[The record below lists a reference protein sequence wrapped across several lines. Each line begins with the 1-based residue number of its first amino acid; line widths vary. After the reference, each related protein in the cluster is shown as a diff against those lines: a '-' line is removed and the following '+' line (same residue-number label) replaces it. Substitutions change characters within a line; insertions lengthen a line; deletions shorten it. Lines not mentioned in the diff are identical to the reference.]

1 MFPFLEVGT
10 LIVNSFLQTL
20 VQPQFLLLFLV
31 VIFIIAVQYQRM
43 EKMRQNFFGLKTRR
57 ARKDILAAVFSGVLG
72 GLAGS
77 FLVVFIGLTLSV
89 TGLGYLWPVAILLML
104 INMRFLCFA
113 YAGGVLALSNLLLG
127 FPGINVAQIMAL
139 VAVLHMVESF
149 LILTGGHLGAV
160 PAYIKGPGGKIVG
173 GFTLQKFWPIPIMI
187 LVVIAGGMIEGGIE
201 MPDWWPLINPGV
213 AGDTAGLTYVLLPL
227 VAGLGY
233 GDIAIARSPAE
244 KSRLSSFYLGGYSLI
259 LLVLAVFAGQSRV
272 AALAAALFSPLGH
285 EAVIYIGK
293 RIEWRQKPLYVP
305 PAQGVRVLDVLPGG
319 PAWQAGLRSG
329 DVITAVNGQELS
341 GREALR
347 QWQEL
352 SLPLVMDYFSRSAG
366 VSGRGTIN
374 ASGPGKQWGIV
385 PVPEGD
391 ENHYVEMLTTG
402 PLGRWLERVFKGK
415 FMS

>member
-1 MFPFLEVGT
+1 
-10 LIVNSFLQTL
+10 
-20 VQPQFLLLFLV
+20 LLLFLLV
-31 VIFIIAVQYQRM
+31 VFIIAVQYHRM
-43 EKMRQNFFGLKTRR
+43 EKMRQGFFGFKTRHTG
-57 ARKDILAAVFSGVLG
+57 KDILAAVFAGILG

-89 TGLGYLWPVAILLML
+89 EGLGYLWPVAILLML
-104 INMRFLCFA
+104 INIRFLCFA

-127 FPGINVAQIMAL
+127 FPEINVPQIMAL

-187 LVVIAGGMIEGGIE
+187 LVVITGGMIEGGIE

-213 AGDTAGLTYVLLPL
+213 TDGTAGLTYMLLPL

-233 GDIAIARSPAE
+233 GDIAMARSPAE

-259 LLVLAVFAGQSRV
+259 LLVLAVFAGQSRAV
-272 AALAAALFSPLGH
+272 ALVAALFSPLGH

-293 RIEWRQKPLYVP
+293 RIELKQKPLYVP
-305 PAQGVRVLDVLPGG
+305 PAQGTRVLDVFPGG
-319 PAWQAGLRSG
+319 PAWRAGLRSG
-329 DVITAVNGQELS
+329 DVITAVNGMALT

-347 QWQEL
+347 RWQEL
-352 SLPLVMDYFSRSAG
+352 HIPLVIDIDYFSLSAG
-366 VSGRGTIN
+366 VSRRGTIN
-374 ASGPGKQWGIV
+374 TSGPQKQWGIV

-391 ENHYVEMLTTG
+391 EKYCVEILTTG
-402 PLGRWLERVFKGK
+402 PLGRWLQRIFKGK